1 MNKYI
6 MAILGCAFIL
16 MGCNSDYNTNA
27 GEKDVND
34 HTEKKHDDTASS
46 SSKESD
52 SSEGDNLSGDKTSE
66 KPDRIKA
73 NAKDIPNGLDVNL
86 PDEVHVE
93 EVDDEMTLYVP
104 ASLLFEFDKNKLKP
118 ESKQILDQVA
128 IILEEHED
136 VEVDFNSYT
145 DNTGDKEYNMNLSEE
160 RADSVKN
167 YMDEQGALHQVT
179 VTTNGYGGTEP
190 IASNVDE
197 DGQQKNRRLEIVLK
211 GFEE

>member
-1 MNKYI
+1 M
-6 MAILGCAFIL
+6 
-16 MGCNSDYNTNA
+16 
-27 GEKDVND
+27 
-34 HTEKKHDDTASS
+34 
-46 SSKESD
+46 
-52 SSEGDNLSGDKTSE
+52 
-66 KPDRIKA
+66 
-73 NAKDIPNGLDVNL
+73 DVNL

-179 VTTNGYGGTEP
+179 VTTNGYGDTEP